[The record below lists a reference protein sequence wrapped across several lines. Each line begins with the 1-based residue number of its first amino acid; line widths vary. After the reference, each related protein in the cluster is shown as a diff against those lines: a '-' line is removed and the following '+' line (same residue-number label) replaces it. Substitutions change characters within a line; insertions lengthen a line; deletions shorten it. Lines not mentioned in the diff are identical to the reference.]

1 MKRSKW
7 LVAGALLSLVS
18 GARADD
24 PGDQAKIDG
33 GETVYA
39 YHCATCHGD
48 DLVHTGDTT
57 FDLRRLHAN
66 EWPRFNNSVH
76 NGKNQMPPWKGVLT
90 DEEIDQLWHYIRANA
105 YDKDQ

>member
-1 MKRSKW
+1 MKCNA
-7 LVAGALLSLVS
+7 LLLTGALLCLVS

-24 PGDQAKIDG
+24 PGDQAKIDAG
-33 GETVYA
+33 ATVYA

-57 FDLRRLHAN
+57 FDLGKLHAN
-66 EWPRFNNSVH
+66 ERPRFDNSVR

-90 DEEIDQLWHYIRANA
+90 DDEIDQLWHYIRANA